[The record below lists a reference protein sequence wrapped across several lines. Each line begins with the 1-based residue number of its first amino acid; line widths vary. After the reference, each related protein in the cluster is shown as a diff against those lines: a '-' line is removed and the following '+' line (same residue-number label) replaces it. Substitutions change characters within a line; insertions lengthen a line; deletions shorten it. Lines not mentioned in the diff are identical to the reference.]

1 MSWLTSQ
8 NMLRPRN
15 RKSHQ
20 NFFSKFLHSLPAI
33 LINDDYWPLWYS
45 IIKVQPPTIHKK
57 KSTYTTSK
65 RIWDLSV
72 HQSNYWTDI
81 ISRVIWHKR
90 TWLGDW
96 KKESWPARVWRA
108 LFKNVRFMLDE
119 MTQKF
124 VKFYGIVLKYST
136 STAQKPKVDFSTFH
150 FGIVY
155 FTLSLIGV
163 SINIY
168 IHSLA
173 KKVKYLA
180 QNISWV
186 LFFQVISSWYE

>member
-1 MSWLTSQ
+1 
-8 NMLRPRN
+8 
-15 RKSHQ
+15 
-20 NFFSKFLHSLPAI
+20 
-33 LINDDYWPLWYS
+33 
-45 IIKVQPPTIHKK
+45 
-57 KSTYTTSK
+57 
-65 RIWDLSV
+65 
-72 HQSNYWTDI
+72 
-81 ISRVIWHKR
+81 
-90 TWLGDW
+90 
-96 KKESWPARVWRA
+96 
-108 LFKNVRFMLDE
+108 MLDE

-180 QNISWV
+180 QNIS
-186 LFFQVISSWYE
+186 

>member
-1 MSWLTSQ
+1 MTTVIF
-8 NMLRPRN
+8 NN
-15 RKSHQ
+15 
-20 NFFSKFLHSLPAI
+20 
-33 LINDDYWPLWYS
+33 
-45 IIKVQPPTIHKK
+45 
-57 KSTYTTSK
+57 KSTAPHNTQKEVDVYTTSK

-96 KKESWPARVWRA
+96 KKELAGRQEFWRA

-124 VKFYGIVLKYST
+124 VKFYGIVLTYST
-136 STAQKPKVDFSTFH
+136 STVQKPKVTFSTFH
-150 FGIVY
+150 FGLVY
-155 FTLSLIGV
+155 FTFSLIGV

-173 KKVKYLA
+173 KKVKYLI

-186 LFFQVISSWYE
+186 LFFQVISSWCE

>member
-108 LFKNVRFMLDE
+108 LFKNVRFYPWWNDPKIC
-119 MTQKF
+119 KF
-124 VKFYGIVLKYST
+124 LWNSTYST
-136 STAQKPKVDFSTFH
+136 ILCKNQK
-150 FGIVY
+150 
-155 FTLSLIGV
+155 LIF
-163 SINIY
+163 
-168 IHSLA
+168 L
-173 KKVKYLA
+173 LF
-180 QNISWV
+180 ISG
-186 LFFQVISSWYE
+186 